1 VLGNSSRA
9 SVVPMLWWRP
19 GAFHEVRVLPNGSA
33 WLQATST
40 LEGYR
45 GRAVRRVF
53 EALAPVLLPGKV
65 EQPVG
70 GPPWEQLVMGVDAA
84 DYR

>member
-1 VLGNSSRA
+1 MSLVQDAELGVFEGDGDDLA
-9 SVVPMLWWRP
+9 AVGVPD
-19 GAFHEVRVLPNGSA
+19 VGSA

-40 LEGYR
+40 LEEYQ

-70 GPPWEQLVMGVDAA
+70 RPPWEQLVMDVDAA